1 MSNKSTY
8 VFSGHQTFVLRAH
21 WLKRIYD
28 VLVYNPTALTD
39 DDAVVQL
46 GVGKNMVDAM
56 RYWAQMTNMIAPH
69 AEGGWHPTP
78 MAHLLLADDGIDPF
92 IVTSWARWWLH
103 WQLIQSPALTWSYLF
118 MRMNSG
124 DVDVDQAI
132 RDIQNYVGSQ
142 NLKVPAVDVVRRDIQ
157 CIQRCYVGTGGD
169 MNNEESLLCPLTPLG
184 LMQQHDDHARLVSAN
199 RDDVPEF
206 LFVATIADAMQKTAR
221 SVMPFD
227 ELMWGMH
234 APGRIFRMNE
244 DALLNRL
251 SRLEFITA
259 GAAQYSDHG
268 GVRSV
273 QWANV
278 ADVSV
283 VDTALRDVMVG
294 ATQ

>member
-28 VLVYNPTALTD
+28 VLIQKPTALTD

-56 RYWAQMTNMIAPH
+56 RYWAQMAAMIAPRPD
-69 AEGGWHPTP
+69 GGWQPTTI
-78 MAHLLLADDGIDPF
+78 AHLLLADDGIDPF
-92 IVTSWARWWLH
+92 VVTSWARWWLH
-103 WQLIQSPALTWSYLF
+103 WQLIKSPALTWSYLF
-118 MRMNSG
+118 MRMNTNEI
-124 DVDVDQAI
+124 DVDQVV
-132 RDIQNYVGSQ
+132 RDIQNLVGSQ
-142 NLKVPAVDVVRRDIQ
+142 NLKVPTVDVLRRDIQ
-157 CIQRCYVGTGGD
+157 CVQRCYVGTGSD
-169 MNNEESLLCPLTPLG
+169 MTNEESLLCPLTPLG
-184 LMQQHDDHARLVSAN
+184 LMSQHDDHARLVSAN
-199 RDDVPEF
+199 RDDVPEL
-206 LFVATIADAMQKTAR
+206 LFVATVVDAMQKTAR
-221 SVMPFD
+221 AVMPFD
-227 ELMWGMH
+227 ELMWGIH

-251 SRLEFITA
+251 SRLEFLTG

-268 GVRSV
+268 GVRAV

-283 VDTALRDVMVG
+283 VDMALCDVMVG
-294 ATQ
+294 AQR